1 MFSPPYEQENF
12 DYELKE
18 SIVRYS
24 NALSNRLK
32 LYKENYKKCDWVK
45 KEDPFVIA
53 MASYAQVDYG
63 REYIYGMLA
72 LLFGVYFE
80 EQNLG
85 YTLKDSI
92 IKNNSQSSI
101 PLGVFFNE
109 SFKDIS
115 AIIFSS
121 TTTIGKVSATIAS
134 KEDYA
139 QNTVLTLYH
148 DLMDE
153 DIPFKINIV
162 TPNSAELL
170 EDGLFIFHNPNASN
184 PLDLK
189 FFNSPG
195 ITQIFIDKNM
205 RVRYTG
211 NHCPTI
217 ARLDLPNE
225 LINIFGDRIFRQ
237 VEAYNYNY

>member
-1 MFSPPYEQENF
+1 
-12 DYELKE
+12 
-18 SIVRYS
+18 
-24 NALSNRLK
+24 
-32 LYKENYKKCDWVK
+32 
-45 KEDPFVIA
+45 
-53 MASYAQVDYG
+53 
-63 REYIYGMLA
+63 MLA
-72 LLFGVYFE
+72 LLFGLYFE
-80 EQNLG
+80 KQNLG
-85 YTLKDSI
+85 YTLKNSI
-92 IKNNSQSSI
+92 TKNNSQSSI

-115 AIIFSS
+115 AIIFSC

-134 KEDYA
+134 REDYV

-195 ITQIFIDKNM
+195 IDENM

-211 NHCPTI
+211 NLCPTM

-225 LINIFGDRIFRQ
+225 VINVFEDHIFRQ
-237 VEAYNYNY
+237 VEAYNYKY